1 MKTAIE
7 LNKRPQGTMRL
18 SNNEIFSMR
27 SSLNVEKEKLSNRI
41 EQVPISQ
48 YTVRAK
54 AESKQLI
61 KRLNEVDKAI
71 TVFERDNVFIK
82 K

>member
-1 MKTAIE
+1 
-7 LNKRPQGTMRL
+7 MRISLQSEKASL
-18 SNNEIFSMR
+18 SNQ
-27 SSLNVEKEKLSNRI
+27 I

-54 AESKQLI
+54 QESKHLI
-61 KRLNEVDKAI
+61 KKLDEVDKAL

-82 K
+82 Q